1 LIHVITKFKRPSP
14 EIVSSFKQF
23 GAATVY
29 EASGRQGSVDPGIKP
44 LNREMR
50 LLGPALTV
58 LCHPKDNLMLHKA
71 LQLAQPG
78 DIIVADTGGYPQAGY
93 FGDLM
98 ATSAIARQV
107 GGLAIDG
114 SVRDSSGII
123 DMGFPVFSRG
133 TCMRGTVKDTL
144 GLVNHDIVFGD
155 VVVSPGDLVVG
166 DEDGIV
172 VVPRGKLEAVLAAT
186 RRRVEKEIEKTAV
199 LKQGVS
205 SVEFNKL
212 DQVFK
217 RLDLVEE

>member
-1 LIHVITKFKRPSP
+1 MIHVITKFKRPST

-29 EASGRQGSVDPGIKP
+29 EASGRNGSVDPGIKP

-71 LQLAQPG
+71 LQIAHPG
-78 DIIVADTGGYPQAGY
+78 DIIVADTGGYSNAGY

-123 DMGFPVFSRG
+123 EMGFPVFSRG
-133 TCMRGTVKDTL
+133 TCMRGTAKDTL

-172 VVPRGKLEAVLAAT
+172 VVPREKLEDVLAAT
-186 RRRVEKEIEKTAV
+186 RRRVEKEIEKMAV
-199 LKQGVS
+199 LKQGIS

-212 DQVFK
+212 DQVFQ
-217 RLDLVEE
+217 RLDLVEH

>member
-1 LIHVITKFKRPSP
+1 MIHVITEFKRPSLK
-14 EIVSSFKQF
+14 IVSSFKQF

-29 EASGRQGSVDPGIKP
+29 EASGRNGSVDPRIKP
-44 LNREMR
+44 LGRGMR

-58 LCHPKDNLMLHKA
+58 RCHPKDNLMLHKA
-71 LQLAQPG
+71 LQIAHPG
-78 DIIVADTGGYPQAGY
+78 DIIVADTGGYPNAGY

-98 ATSAIARQV
+98 ATSAIARKV

-114 SVRDSSGII
+114 SVRDSSEII
-123 DMGFPVFSRG
+123 EMGFSVFSRG

-155 VVVSPGDLVVG
+155 VLVSPGDLVIG

-172 VVPRGKLEAVLAAT
+172 VVRQAKLEEVLAAT
-186 RRRVEKEIEKTAV
+186 RLRVEKEIEKTAV
-199 LKQGVS
+199 FKEGIS

-212 DQVFK
+212 DRVFQ
-217 RLDLVEE
+217 RLGLVEE

>member
-1 LIHVITKFKRPSP
+1 
-14 EIVSSFKQF
+14 
-23 GAATVY
+23 
-29 EASGRQGSVDPGIKP
+29 
-44 LNREMR
+44 
-50 LLGPALTV
+50 
-58 LCHPKDNLMLHKA
+58 MLHKA
-71 LQLAQPG
+71 LQIAHPG
-78 DIIVADTGGYPQAGY
+78 DIIVADTGGYPNAGY

-123 DMGFPVFSRG
+123 EMGFPVFSRG

-172 VVPRGKLEAVLAAT
+172 VVPREKLEDVLAAT

-199 LKQGVS
+199 LQEGMS

-212 DQVFK
+212 DQVFE
-217 RLDLVEE
+217 RLGLVEE

>member
-1 LIHVITKFKRPSP
+1 M
-14 EIVSSFKQF
+14 VSSFRQF

-29 EASGRQGSVDPGIKP
+29 EASGRNGSVDPRIKP
-44 LNREMR
+44 LDRGMR

-58 LCHPKDNLMLHKA
+58 RCHPRDNLMLHKA
-71 LQLAQPG
+71 LQIAHPG
-78 DIIVADTGGYPQAGY
+78 DIIVVDTGGYPNAGY

-123 DMGFPVFSRG
+123 EMGFPVFSRG

-166 DEDGIV
+166 DGDGIV
-172 VVPRGKLEAVLAAT
+172 VVPRAKLEDVLAAT
-186 RRRVEKEIEKTAV
+186 RRRVEKETEKTAV
-199 LKQGVS
+199 LQEGIS

-212 DQVFK
+212 DQVFQ
-217 RLDLVEE
+217 RLGLVEE